1 MGIQTKLEEGIHYYM
16 EGDRVVFTALSLIMQ
31 GKCCGSGCKNCPYS
45 PKHIKG
51 NLVLAEEFI
60 KFKL

>member
-16 EGDRVVFTALSLIMQ
+16 EGDRVVFTALSLVMQ
-31 GKCCGSGCKNCPYS
+31 GKCYGSGCKNCPYS

-51 NLVLAEEFI
+51 NLVLVEEFI
-60 KFKL
+60 KFKS

>member
-1 MGIQTKLEEGIHYYM
+1 MGIQTKLEEGIYYYM

-51 NLVLAEEFI
+51 NLVLVEEFI
-60 KFKL
+60 KFKS